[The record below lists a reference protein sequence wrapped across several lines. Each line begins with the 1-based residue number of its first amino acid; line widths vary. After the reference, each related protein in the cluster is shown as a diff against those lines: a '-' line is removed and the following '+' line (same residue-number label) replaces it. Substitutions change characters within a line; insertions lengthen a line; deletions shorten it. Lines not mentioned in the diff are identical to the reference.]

1 MQASV
6 HGRRDPCM
14 SIVTLNSPA
23 VTQLL
28 KLVVQTESSSVAAIN
43 TEQFIHRGS
52 KILRDTLQIYQ
63 ATRCHNTG
71 KGNSQNIHAVRFRRC

>member
-14 SIVTLNSPA
+14 TIVTLNSPT

-28 KLVVQTESSSVAAIN
+28 KMVLQTDSSSAAAIN

-63 ATRCHNTG
+63 ATRRHTTG
-71 KGNSQNIHAVRFRRC
+71 NGN